1 MNLAILIDAEN
12 ILPAHA
18 DQIFS
23 HAASLGTVVYKE
35 IYGAGQALTTWV
47 EPVLKYALHPN
58 LTIRASKG
66 KNSSD
71 IALVIGAMDLL
82 AAGGLDA
89 VIIASSDSDFSA
101 LSVRLRNAGIEVIGM
116 GTEKAN
122 PLWRTACSS
131 FVPFQPPK
139 PAQQSKP
146 APAPKSAQQQPKQP
160 QKPAQPQQKPAHP
173 QKQEAAAAASA
184 PAQKPGVAAT
194 HGERAGIIREF
205 ISAQLAAN
213 GGRMQSNSLFTALNN
228 LPEYRVDQQ
237 RSRRRPLNYLTR
249 QYSDAFDF
257 EEGSDGNSWVSF
269 HTGEAAK
276 DEPIEQAAPVGEDAP
291 IEQAIPAGEDAPIEQ
306 AIPAGED
313 ASIEQAA
320 PAEET
325 APAAP
330 RKSRNRRRS
339 SAPAEPEAP
348 EAPEEVLE
356 ENGAQ
361 EPVSERQP
369 AYEPDD
375 ASDMSGE
382 EPADPLK
389 LLMDAGLEEDVASQ
403 IVVIFTESTNLREA
417 YNKLRATFGNTTG
430 REYYQ
435 KVKEIAGAQ

>member
-12 ILPAHA
+12 ILPSHC

-23 HAASLGTVVYKE
+23 HAASLGNIVYKE
-35 IYGAGQALTTWV
+35 IYGAGQALTSWV

-58 LTIRASKG
+58 LTIKASKG

-131 FVPFQPPK
+131 FVPFQQPK
-139 PAQQSKP
+139 PAQQKQ
-146 APAPKSAQQQPKQP
+146 AQQPKAAQQQKQ
-160 QKPAQPQQKPAHP
+160 QPQQQKAAQPKQQQKAA
-173 QKQEAAAAASA
+173 QASKQEPAASNPPA
-184 PAQKPGVAAT
+184 AQKPSVAAT
-194 HGERAGIIREF
+194 HEERASIIRGF
-205 ISAQLAAN
+205 ISSQLEAS
-213 GGRMQSNSLFTALNN
+213 GGRMQSNTLFTALNN

-237 RSRRRPLNYLTR
+237 RSKRRPLNYLTR

-257 EEGSDGNSWVSF
+257 EDGPDGNSWVSF
-269 HTGEAAK
+269 HSEDKPEA
-276 DEPIEQAAPVGEDAP
+276 
-291 IEQAIPAGEDAPIEQ
+291 
-306 AIPAGED
+306 
-313 ASIEQAA
+313 
-320 PAEET
+320 

-330 RKSRNRRRS
+330 DEAEAV
-339 SAPAEPEAP
+339 APVEADVV
-348 EAPEEVLE
+348 APVEE
-356 ENGAQ
+356 
-361 EPVSERQP
+361 
-369 AYEPDD
+369 
-375 ASDMSGE
+375 E
-382 EPADPLK
+382 EPAAEADAAPEVEAPTVPEVDYEAEEAAPTEDPLK
-389 LLMDAGLEEDVASQ
+389 VLMDAGLPEDVASQ
-403 IVVIFTESTNLREA
+403 IVVIFTESANLREA

-435 KVKEIAGAQ
+435 RVKEIAGAQ

>member
-146 APAPKSAQQQPKQP
+146 APAPKSDQQQPKQP
-160 QKPAQPQQKPAHP
+160 QKPAQPQPKPAHP
-173 QKQEAAAAASA
+173 QKPEAAAAASA

-276 DEPIEQAAPVGEDAP
+276 DEP
-291 IEQAIPAGEDAPIEQ
+291 
-306 AIPAGED
+306 
-313 ASIEQAA
+313 IEQAA